1 MHEQAWADAL
11 ALQHAHQRE
20 LLATL
25 RGELGAFA
33 QECAGAL
40 TALDSYVSALGG
52 VVAAIDA
59 ARTVHAH
66 ADLAADVYA
75 RFAGDSNLAVEQ
87 ANDLLR
93 KEPHRSDRELLQAIV
108 SAAGVRARFEE
119 LVGPAPLAALTALA
133 PLAKWK
139 ESRPGLREVTAG
151 AAHAAGGAA
160 ADTATLATTLRD
172 AVTHV
177 EGAARAVKDGKLE
190 QVLAESRAK
199 LEADLDA
206 LHAVI
211 HDAHD
216 APQEWLD
223 ARHDEFHELEEEVH
237 VKLDRVERVRR
248 ALGMLL
254 PHLQTL
260 VRGLSVA
267 ERIHAVEGHRGE
279 LLSALGSVWDAAI
292 PSGGSR
298 AATARPRMQR
308 RRLVAAALVAVAII
322 LALVIALAA
331 GGSKKTTPPAA
342 AATTQQQTTPSVAQ
356 TVKPAVAA
364 IPKLTP
370 VHAEFVEAQRE
381 TVYTI
386 SATGGGAATYRWQLT
401 PPKDNPTCNKFAP
414 VADKPNEAV
423 WRHANTDGCTH
434 NGFQHLGLVTVTVTT
449 ADWECAATFFGTLT
463 KNGPAPQR
471 CRRA

>member
-11 ALQHAHQRE
+11 ATEHAHQRE

-40 TALDSYVSALGG
+40 TALDFYVSALGG
-52 VVAAIDA
+52 VVAAVDT
-59 ARTVHAH
+59 ARTVHTH
-66 ADLAADVYA
+66 VDLAADVYA
-75 RFAGDSNLAVEQ
+75 RIGGDAKLPVEQ

-93 KEPHRSDRELLQAIV
+93 TEPKRSDRELLQAIV
-108 SAAGVRARFEE
+108 AAAGVRARFEE
-119 LVGPAPLAALTALA
+119 LVGPAPLAALSALA

-139 ESRPGLREVTAG
+139 ESRPGLREVTAS
-151 AAHAAGGAA
+151 AAQAAGGAA
-160 ADTATLATTLRD
+160 ADTAALASTLRD

-177 EGAARAVKDGKLE
+177 EGAARAVRDGKLE

-211 HDAHD
+211 HDAQN
-216 APQEWLD
+216 APQQWLD
-223 ARHDEFHELEEEVH
+223 ARHDEFHELEEEVR

-254 PHLQTL
+254 PHLQAL

-267 ERIHAVEGHRGE
+267 ERVQTVDGHRGE

-292 PSGGSR
+292 PSSGSH
-298 AATARPRMQR
+298 ATTAHPRLQR
-308 RRLVAAALVAVAII
+308 RWLVAAALVAVAII
-322 LALVIALAA
+322 IALVISLAS
-331 GGSKKTTPPAA
+331 GGSKKTVPPAT
-342 AATTQQQTTPSVAQ
+342 AATTQQAPSTAAATPTVA
-356 TVKPAVAA
+356 PA
-364 IPKLTP
+364 PKLTP

-386 SATGGGAATYRWQLT
+386 SATGGGAATYSWQLT
-401 PPKDNPTCNKFAP
+401 PPKGNPGCNRFAP
-414 VADKPNEAV
+414 VSGKPNEAV
-423 WRHANTDGCTH
+423 WHHADTDGCTH
-434 NGFQHLGLVTVTVTT
+434 TDFQHEGLVTVTVTT
-449 ADWECAATFFGTLT
+449 ADWKCTATFFGTLT

-471 CRRA
+471 CRRV